1 MPPPPASD
9 ACLNPRIHFRDLNE
23 VGVQALGDTLSSSA
37 LLSTLCP
44 LSRPSPPADL
54 LHQDTLLRFK
64 TLSQLPPAETPFQP
78 SPAETLSQPSFRSE
92 TPGPRGAG
100 LLALSC
106 QSLCRCYL
114 MGVVGKQG

>member
-114 MGVVGKQG
+114 MGVMGKQG